1 MGNLRN
7 IKSLKPWKRKP
18 CSWAMY
24 LICYFALLCSQ
35 SKHYIFFLAS
45 NIFSIFQ
52 AAITASKQLNNEK
65 KTKRKENSLSSP
77 FLYSLTS
84 QKCRISCRVRK
95 SLTVW
100 LRTESCYYLLG
111 NKEKVRAPRHYP
123 NLSASRNWSHWK
135 HALDVKKWPLLHV
148 PREWERKQSNY
159 SGSIVG
165 EKDNSGPKW
174 VNKLNF
180 RDKQGVIWA
189 QPKLV

>member
-7 IKSLKPWKRKP
+7 IKPLKPWKRKP

-24 LICYFALLCSQ
+24 LICNFALLCSQ
-35 SKHYIFFLAS
+35 TKHYIFSWLL
-45 NIFSIFQ
+45 IFFQFFQ
-52 AAITASKQLNNEK
+52 AAITASKQLTNK
-65 KTKRKENSLSSP
+65 KKQKRKENSIYSP
-77 FLYSLTS
+77 FLYSLAS

-135 HALDVKKWPLLHV
+135 HALDVKK
-148 PREWERKQSNY
+148 
-159 SGSIVG
+159 
-165 EKDNSGPKW
+165 
-174 VNKLNF
+174 
-180 RDKQGVIWA
+180 
-189 QPKLV
+189 